1 MPDDD
6 PFSPDCQAAASGILH
21 CLQMLAEEADNLRLF
36 RTRLALHQAIR
47 TCQAEQTRRLTPR
60 PGRALVLH

>member
-6 PFSPDCQAAASGILH
+6 PIAPDGQAAASGMLH

-36 RTRLALHQAIR
+36 RTRLALRKAIR
-47 TCQAEQTRRLTPR
+47 ACQAEQTKRLPPR
-60 PGRALVLH
+60 PRRGLVLH